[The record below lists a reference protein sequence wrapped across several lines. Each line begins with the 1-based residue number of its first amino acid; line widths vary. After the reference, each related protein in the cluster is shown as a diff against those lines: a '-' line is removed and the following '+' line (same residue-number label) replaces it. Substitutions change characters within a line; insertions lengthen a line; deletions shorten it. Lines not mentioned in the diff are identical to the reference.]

1 MTTIMSAYKEIDGEE
16 DRERVAQATLG
27 ICTMTGLTGWPMSRT
42 VLHSLAVMAVRPKFK
57 PIIFKPDEF
66 MPSSAH

>member
-1 MTTIMSAYKEIDGEE
+1 MTTIMNAYKEIDGEE
-16 DRERVAQATLG
+16 DRKRVALATLWFST
-27 ICTMTGLTGWPMSRT
+27 ITGLTGRPMSRT
-42 VLHSLAVMAVRPKFK
+42 VVHSLAVMMVRPKFK